1 MEAILEA
8 VTRTTKGKNAA
19 RRLRAAGHIP
29 AVVYGAQKAGDS
41 PAPAQ
46 VAVDPKPF
54 LRILH
59 SKSGLN
65 TLITLKIDGAGDT
78 RVLVKNVQ
86 LDPIT
91 HRPLHTDF
99 FRVNMDR
106 KIKVTVPISLR
117 GESRGVKQDAMQLP
131 RELFESEFFGHERG
145 AFTGATDRREGRF
158 ELANQ
163 GTLTWNGGQILLNNT
178 FDGPS
183 AGPGSGIINNP
194 ASGTF
199 IASGDGAGTIDVTDN
214 GAGDNGSDALFVNA
228 GTFVK
233 SGSSAGATVLRC
245 SASRCASA
253 ATCRAIPAFSA
264 PISIS
269 STFTNS
275 VNIWFSVLK
284 MCSSYLQRIFFIF
297 CEAKKKKPFLRNLA
311 SKQCSDARSF
321 THP

>member
-29 AVVYGAQKAGDS
+29 AVVYGAQKAGDP

-54 LRILH
+54 MRILH

-99 FRVNMDR
+99 YRVNMDR

-117 GESRGVKQDAMQLP
+117 GESRGVKQDGGVIDFVHREIEIEVLP
-131 RELFESEFFGHERG
+131 
-145 AFTGATDRREGRF
+145 
-158 ELANQ
+158 AN
-163 GTLTWNGGQILLNNT
+163 IP
-178 FDGPS
+178 DS
-183 AGPGSGIINNP
+183 I
-194 ASGTF
+194 
-199 IASGDGAGTIDVTDN
+199 DVDVTDL
-214 GAGDNGSDALFVNA
+214 GVGDAVHVRDLAANAAWSPVTDADLMIVHVVTIKA
-228 GTFVK
+228 VEETPA
-233 SGSSAGATVLRC
+233 AGAEG
-245 SASRCASA
+245 A
-253 ATCRAIPAFSA
+253 AAAAPAA
-264 PISIS
+264 GGAEPEVIKKGK
-269 STFTNS
+269 TD
-275 VNIWFSVLK
+275 
-284 MCSSYLQRIFFIF
+284 
-297 CEAKKKKPFLRNLA
+297 EAKADDKKK
-311 SKQCSDARSF
+311 
-321 THP
+321 